1 MKGKERKMKKPDGKK
16 NIYIDMDGV
25 LADFFGETDCVARF
39 EHETEFFL
47 NLKPLRKNV
56 EAVKKA
62 TADGRYNI
70 FILSASPNDRCDR
83 DKRLWLLKYLPEV
96 QTENVIIM
104 RNGEDK
110 SKYMKTPDGILF
122 DDYGKNIEKWICSNA
137 GVNRAVKI
145 RKDGDVADGLLAVM
159 VMNDLILNG

>member
-1 MKGKERKMKKPDGKK
+1 MTKK

-39 EHETEFFL
+39 EHERDFFR
-47 NLKPLRKNV
+47 NLKPLQKNV
-56 EAVKKA
+56 DAVKKA

-83 DKRLWLLKYLPEV
+83 DKRLWLIKHLPQV

-104 RNGEDK
+104 RNGESK
-110 SKYMKTPDGILF
+110 VKYMKTADGILF
-122 DDYGKNIEKWICSNA
+122 DDYGKNIQEWVCSNV
-137 GVNRAVKI
+137 GCNRAVKI
-145 RKDGDVADGLLAVM
+145 RKDGDVADGLKAI
-159 VMNDLILNG
+159 LILNDIILNG

>member
-1 MKGKERKMKKPDGKK
+1 MTKK

-39 EHETEFFL
+39 EHERDFFR
-47 NLKPLRKNV
+47 NLKPLQKNV
-56 EAVKKA
+56 DAVKKA

-83 DKRLWLLKYLPEV
+83 DKRLWLIKHLPQV

-104 RNGEDK
+104 RNGESK
-110 SKYMKTPDGILF
+110 VKYMKTADGILF
-122 DDYGKNIEKWICSNA
+122 DDYGKNIQEWVCSNV
-137 GVNRAVKI
+137 GCNRAVKI
-145 RKDGDVADGLLAVM
+145 RKDGDVADGLKAVL
-159 VMNDLILNG
+159 VLNDIILNG